1 MEVQAERIKALDK
14 MTYCTSPGPYPSIS
28 ETHKE
33 RQGENRLDSL
43 LLNPM
48 FLKAQTPLRCS

>member
-28 ETHKE
+28 ETHRGKTG
-33 RQGENRLDSL
+33 R
-43 LLNPM
+43 
-48 FLKAQTPLRCS
+48 KQTGFSSS